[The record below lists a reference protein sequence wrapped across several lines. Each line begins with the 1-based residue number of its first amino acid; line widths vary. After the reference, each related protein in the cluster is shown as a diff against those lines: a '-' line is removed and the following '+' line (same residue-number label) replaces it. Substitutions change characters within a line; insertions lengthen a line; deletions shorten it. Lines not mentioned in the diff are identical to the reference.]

1 MRLQSRARLANGVLV
16 SGPLLW
22 TLAFLFVPYLIM
34 FTYSFY
40 TKKYVT
46 FVPDFQIGNYITLA
60 TDPQYYQVLFRTFK
74 IAATVSVAAL
84 VLAYPLTYFLVFKL
98 RSASLRTALY
108 MAVIVPLWVS
118 YLLRAYTWKTI
129 LGNQGVLNSFLIWAG
144 ILDQPSDLF
153 LYNQFAMVVTLTYI
167 FIPFMVM
174 PIYTSLEKIPR
185 NYIEASKDLGMGPF
199 RTFWKVT
206 FPLSLP
212 GVIAGMTFTFCLTFG
227 DFVAPFLVGGPD
239 GVMVANIV
247 QSQFGA
253 ALNWPLGAAL
263 SIVMLMIVL
272 TIISLSDRL
281 ERGGR
286 IDLA

>member
-1 MRLQSRARLANGVLV
+1 MRAQTRRRVQAGAVL

-22 TLAFLFVPYLIM
+22 TLLFLFVPYVIM

-40 TKKYVT
+40 EKKFPL
-46 FVPDFQIGNYITLA
+46 FVPAFQFGNYLTVF
-60 TDPQYYQVLFRTFK
+60 TDPQYYQVLVRTAK
-74 IAATVSVAAL
+74 IAFL
-84 VLAYPLTYFLVFKL
+84 VGLLSLLVAYPLTYFLVFKVRSPRL
-98 RSASLRTALY
+98 RSILY

-129 LGNQGVLNSFLIWAG
+129 LGNEGILNSFLVWTG
-144 ILDQPSDLF
+144 ILDRPTDIF
-153 LYNQFAMVVTLTYI
+153 LYNQFSMVLTLTYI

-174 PIYTSLEKIPR
+174 PIYTALEKIPPSMV
-185 NYIEASKDLGMGPF
+185 EASKDLGIGPLG
-199 RTFWKVT
+199 TFARVT
-206 FPLSLP
+206 LPLSLP
-212 GVIAGMTFTFCLTFG
+212 GVIAGFTFTFCLTFG

-239 GVMVANIV
+239 GSMIANVV

-263 SIVMLMIVL
+263 SIVMLAIVL

-281 ERGGR
+281 ERAGR
-286 IDLA
+286 LDLG

>member
-1 MRLQSRARLANGVLV
+1 MRAEVRRRVQAGAIL

-22 TLAFLFVPYLIM
+22 TLAFLFVPYVIM

-40 TKKYVT
+40 EKKFPL
-46 FVPDFQIGNYITLA
+46 FVPAFQFGNYLTVFS
-60 TDPQYYQVLFRTFK
+60 DPQYYQVLVRTAK
-74 IAATVSVAAL
+74 IAFL
-84 VLAYPLTYFLVFKL
+84 VGLFSLLVAYPLTYFLVFKIRSPQL
-98 RSASLRTALY
+98 RSILY

-129 LGNQGVLNSFLIWAG
+129 LGNEGILNSFLVWTG
-144 ILDQPSDLF
+144 ILDQPTDIF
-153 LYNQFAMVVTLTYI
+153 LYNQFSMVLTLTYI

-174 PIYTSLEKIPR
+174 PIYTSLEKIPPSMV
-185 NYIEASKDLGMGPF
+185 EASKDLGIGPIG
-199 RTFWKVT
+199 TFARVT

-212 GVIAGMTFTFCLTFG
+212 GVIAGFTFTFCLTFG

-239 GVMVANIV
+239 GSMIANVV

-253 ALNWPLGAAL
+253 SLNWPLGAAL
-263 SIVMLMIVL
+263 SIVMLVIVL

-281 ERGGR
+281 ERAGR
-286 IDLA
+286 LDLG